1 MTCAAYYNARV
12 RLPRTVLAAVLVAGC
27 GSSNVVIPDA
37 AVPLDMSVT
46 APTTLGAAQ
55 TLTNCLATDGT
66 FVYWSDGT
74 PEIMRVPIKG
84 GAPTQVIAGG
94 DKNTCV
100 AVDGNGVY
108 YADAGKIMMAA
119 PAGGGAA
126 ALASGQH
133 VLTGAPIFVHGGFV
147 YWITDVYGNVDAYNG
162 MNAVVRVPTVINN
175 SIEVI
180 VTDLVGNPGGLA
192 VDDTN
197 VYYSDQS
204 GVFARPLAA
213 PSQSTPFGQSTLH
226 GNAIAVGA
234 SMLAMNEITAIGS
247 GDVALFRTDGNGRVV
262 VSPSLAQPLAVDDKG
277 VYINGAGA
285 LERLAV
291 DGSGAT
297 LLAIEPPRAVVLSAS
312 TIFFTDG
319 TAIYSLPR

>member
-1 MTCAAYYNARV
+1 M
-12 RLPRTVLAAVLVAGC
+12 RLPRTLLAAILGAGC
-27 GSSNVVIPDA
+27 GSSNVTIPDA
-37 AVPLDMSVT
+37 AVPLDMSIA
-46 APTTLGAAQ
+46 APTTLGAVQ
-55 TLTNCLATDGT
+55 TLTNCLAADGS

-74 PEIMRVPIKG
+74 PAVMKVPVKG
-84 GAPTQVIAGG
+84 GTPIQVVAGG

-100 AVDGNGVY
+100 AVDGNGIY
-108 YADAGKIMMAA
+108 YVDADQIMMA
-119 PAGGGAA
+119 PLSGGGASP
-126 ALASGQH
+126 LASGQH
-133 VLTGAPIFVHGGFV
+133 VLKGAPIFVHGGFV

-162 MNAVVRVPTVINN
+162 MNAVVRVPTTTNN

-180 VTDLVGNPGGLA
+180 VTDLIGNPGGLA

-213 PSQSTPFGQSTLH
+213 PATSTPFGQSSLH

-234 SMLAMNEITAIGS
+234 NTLAMNEIAAIGS
-247 GDVALFRTDGNGRVV
+247 GDVAVFRTDGNARTV

-285 LERLAV
+285 LERLAL

-297 LLAIEPPRAVVLSAS
+297 LLAIQPPRAVVLSTS

-319 TAIYSLPR
+319 TAIYSLSR